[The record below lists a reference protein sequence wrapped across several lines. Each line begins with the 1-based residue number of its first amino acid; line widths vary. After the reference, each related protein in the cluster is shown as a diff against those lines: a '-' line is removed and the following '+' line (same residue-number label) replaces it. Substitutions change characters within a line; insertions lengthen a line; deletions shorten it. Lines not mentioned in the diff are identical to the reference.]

1 MSQIIKQANSIGENL
16 QLSIRSLVKKLLT
29 ESCTDNYTA
38 YRASQHELKQS
49 NSSNNST
56 RVSRAVTT

>member
-16 QLSIRSLVKKLLT
+16 QLSITSLVKKLLN

-49 NSSNNST
+49 NSST